1 MMRLSAIL
9 LAVVIL
15 VFIVCGVYGATQRTG
30 GEGYVHIRVESPSGA
45 YRAMRARGVRGRIV
59 VILSER
65 LYFEGVPYNR
75 LIPEAMDFPFAIS
88 RLSEEAERSLTDRNF
103 AWVVLER
110 GQARKVVHVMPRD
123 VFSLKLEQARKT
135 QGITVQQGRIDI
147 PFFGALRS
155 IVSVDSLPS
164 TDEPVVLIADA
175 SFFSDRRALEEARAL
190 VNRVR
195 PFLFISCPLEG
206 DDTITDTQRDALR
219 EFVSMMEQRYG

>member
-15 VFIVCGVYGATQRTG
+15 VFIACGVYGAAQRTG
-30 GEGYVHIRVESPSGA
+30 DEGYVHIPVESPSGA

-65 LYFEGVPYNR
+65 LYFEGLPYNR
-75 LIPEAMDFPFAIS
+75 MIPEAMDFPFAIS

-103 AWVVLER
+103 AWVALER
-110 GQARKVVHVMPRD
+110 GQARKIVHVMPRD

-135 QGITVQQGRIDI
+135 GITVQQGRIDI

-155 IVSVDSLPS
+155 IVSVDSLPAA
-164 TDEPVVLIADA
+164 DEPVVLIADA
-175 SFFSDRRALEEARAL
+175 SFFGDRRTVEEARAL

-195 PFLFISCPLEG
+195 PFLFISCPLQD
-206 DDTITDTQRDALR
+206 DDTITDAQRDALR
-219 EFVSMMEQRYG
+219 EFVSMMEQRHG